1 MPKKT
6 EPSKNTNRAKL
17 SRTWKSIG
25 MKDAALFRE
34 QVYINGAWQDAEDGS
49 TVDVTNPATGAV
61 LGTVPN
67 CGAKETRKAIQAAN
81 KAWPKWRAMTA
92 KQRGVIL
99 RKWYELVIE
108 NQADLAR
115 LMTAEQGKPLAEAMG
130 EIVYAASFLEWFGEE
145 GKRLYGDHIPTHN
158 PDRRTIVIKEPV
170 GVAACITPWNFP
182 AAMITRKAGPAL
194 AAGCPMIIKPA
205 PDTPLSA
212 LALCELAERAGVPK
226 GILSVVTGNAVA
238 IGGELTSS
246 PIVRKLSFTGSTGV
260 GKLLMKQS
268 ADTMKKLSLELG
280 GNAPFIVFE
289 DANLDDAVAGAIM
302 CKFRNTGQT
311 CVCANRLLVQDSI
324 YDAFMK
330 KFAAAAKKL
339 TVGNGLTDG
348 DVQQGP
354 LINMAAIDKVE
365 KHIQDAIS
373 KGAKVMAGGKRHKL
387 GGTFF
392 QPTVLAGVTT
402 KMAVSKEETF
412 GPLAPVF
419 RFKDEAEALKMA
431 NDTEFGLAA
440 YYYTRDIGR
449 VWRVAEGLEYG
460 IIGCNTGVI
469 STELAPFGGMKE
481 SGIGREGSKYGIEEY
496 IEIKSIQM
504 AGLDK

>member
-6 EPSKNTNRAKL
+6 ETPKKPNRAKR

-25 MKDAALFRE
+25 MKDASLFRE

-49 TVDVTNPATGAV
+49 TVDVTNPATDAV

-67 CGAKETRKAIQAAN
+67 CGTKETRKAIQSAN
-81 KAWPKWRAMTA
+81 KAWPKWKAMTA

-99 RKWYELVIE
+99 RKWYELMME

-158 PDRRTIVIKEPV
+158 PDRRTLVIKEPV

-226 GILSVVTGNAVA
+226 GILSVVTGDAVA

-280 GNAPFIVFE
+280 GNAPFIVF
-289 DANLDDAVAGAIM
+289 DDTNLDDAVDGALL

-311 CVCANRLLVQDSI
+311 CVCANRLLVQDGI

-330 KFAAAAKKL
+330 KFAAAAKKMK
-339 TVGNGLTDG
+339 VGNGLTDV
-348 DVQQGP
+348 VQQGP
-354 LINMAAIDKVE
+354 LINMPAVEKVE
-365 KHIQDAIS
+365 IHIQDAIS

-392 QPTVLAGVTT
+392 QPTVLAEVTT
-402 KMAVSKEETF
+402 KMRVSKEETF

-460 IIGCNTGVI
+460 IIGCNTGII
-469 STELAPFGGMKE
+469 STEVAPFGGMKE

-496 IEIKSIQM
+496 IEIKSIQI